1 MFCVKAKEGKEGKK
15 GQPSIGLIYRNPIAK
30 IGFLQ
35 LILICVQL
43 DNSLVEQLL
52 KKILRIECWDG
63 VILRT
68 ESF

>member
-43 DNSLVEQLL
+43 DNSLAS
-52 KKILRIECWDG
+52 KFRA
-63 VILRT
+63 RT
-68 ESF
+68 C